1 MAQKGETGNKGRAEG
16 VSLEDLRAVA
26 ARFME
31 DEGYKDVVDEISRT
45 TLGDAANELDAEL
58 NDPKVQ
64 KLAQEMLVGRLL
76 ASGAGRLSLGQMKA
90 GGCDCCKWEAALAG
104 SLVEQPG

>member
-1 MAQKGETGNKGRAEG
+1 MAQKGETGRGKG
-16 VSLEDLRAVA
+16 VSLSDLRAVA

-31 DEGYKDVVDEISRT
+31 DEQYRDVVDEISRT
-45 TLGDAANELDAEL
+45 TLGDAANELNSEL

-64 KLAQEMLVGRLL
+64 DLAQEMLIGRLL

-104 SLVEQPG
+104 SLVVSPAEPG